1 MEHSSIASFLLV
13 AAIVVAVGL
22 LMLVLRRIP
31 AVRRFRAAQSASSTD
46 RERIEAEY
54 AQAGLPVRSS
64 MFSAPSVSGTLSGVG
79 FGQKL
84 VQGSRNSP
92 PHVELSMRSALR
104 GEFSVRSEGS
114 SEGFFKSIGF
124 ADEAQTGDAD
134 FDREFY
140 LAGVS
145 REYLRALFSEAQN
158 RAAVRKL
165 FALGFDRV
173 ELQDGELTATRSR
186 HAQLLELNVLREA
199 LEQLSALRT
208 TPSALQVAMQGLGG
222 IRTRH
227 VNTACTAAF
236 GVAGT
241 AFMAATLL
249 LEPMVDGQ
257 FALFADSWRPA
268 LILYGALVGVTLLVL
283 RGRANAPLELVMIA
297 LLGLPALWVGGVS
310 AAMLANQFFD
320 PSPPQPVRSALL
332 RYTVSR
338 GKHTSYHFVF
348 ASWRKGGGKVAITV
362 PYDIFRKAAPN
373 QTWVLQTRAG
383 RFGYEWID
391 TLEPQPDR

>member
-1 MEHSSIASFLLV
+1 MEPSSIAPFLLV

-22 LMLVLRRIP
+22 IIFV
-31 AVRRFRAAQSASSTD
+31 VRRMPGYRKYSAAQSASSTD
-46 RERIEAEY
+46 RERIKAEY

-64 MFSAPSVSGTLSGVG
+64 IFSAPSVSGTLSGVA

-84 VQGSRNSP
+84 VHGGRNSP
-92 PHVELSMRSALR
+92 PRVELSARSALR
-104 GEFSVRSEGS
+104 GEFTVRSEGG

-145 REYLRALFSEAQN
+145 REYVRALFSEAQN
-158 RAAVRKL
+158 RAAVRRL

-208 TPSALQVAMQGLGG
+208 TPSAMQVAMQGLGG

-227 VNTACTAAF
+227 VNTACT
-236 GVAGT
+236 VALGIAVS
-241 AFMAATLL
+241 AFMATTFL

-257 FALFADSWRPA
+257 LAMFEDSWRPA
-268 LILYGALVGVTLLVL
+268 LIAYGALIGATLLLL
-283 RGRANAPLELVMIA
+283 RGRANAPRELVMIA
-297 LLGLPALWVGGVS
+297 LLGLPALWIGGVS
-310 AAMLANQFFD
+310 AAMLANQFLD
-320 PSPPQPVRSALL
+320 SSPSQRVRSTLL
-332 RYTVSR
+332 RYTMTR
-338 GKHTSYHFVF
+338 GKNTSYHFVF
-348 ASWRKGGGKVAITV
+348 ASWRRAGGKVAITV
-362 PYDIFRKAAPN
+362 PYEIFRKAAPN
-373 QTWVLQTRAG
+373 QSWVLETRAG
-383 RFGYEWID
+383 RLGYEWID
-391 TLEPQPDR
+391 TLEPQTNR